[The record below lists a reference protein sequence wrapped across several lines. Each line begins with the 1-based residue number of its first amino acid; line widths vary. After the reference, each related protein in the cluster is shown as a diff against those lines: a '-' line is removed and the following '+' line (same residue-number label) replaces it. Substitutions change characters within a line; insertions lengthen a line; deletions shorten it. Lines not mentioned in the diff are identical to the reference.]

1 VIAPCEKGGTALTV
15 LLEEH
20 FANVRR
26 SHEILFSLLQQLQQQ
41 GGSTFPTR
49 WSGKFQSDPGYRC
62 ERTGGQWIRKFD
74 ATQPGS
80 SHTPRAGSRPADH
93 TRMQILS
100 VRSPSKSM
108 LPIAVTQVASS
119 TP

>member
-49 WSGKFQSDPGYRC
+49 WSGKFQSDPGYRR
-62 ERTGGQWIRKFD
+62 ERTGGALDSQVRRS
-74 ATQPGS
+74 ATREF
-80 SHTPRAGSRPADH
+80 SHTSRRVSTRGSYSEAD
-93 TRMQILS
+93 S
-100 VRSPSKSM
+100 VCSIPE
-108 LPIAVTQVASS
+108 
-119 TP
+119 